1 MSVVVVDASVIVDLL
16 GGDLATDARVMLEA
30 ELIAPELLFAEVTS
44 AIARLRRLGVIADT
58 EAFEWVTALEEL
70 PIEGLPQ
77 RPLAARSLEL
87 SDRLSVYDACDVAL
101 AEREGAILLTA
112 DRKLACTHD
121 LSVEVR
127 VV

>member
-1 MSVVVVDASVIVDLL
+1 VSVVVDASVIVDLL
-16 GGDLATDARVMLEA
+16 SGDLATDSRVMLEA

-58 EAFEWVTALEEL
+58 EAFEWVTALEDL
-70 PIEGLPQ
+70 PIEALPQ

-87 SDRLSVYDACDVAL
+87 SDRLSVYDACYVAL

-112 DRKLACTHD
+112 DRKLARSHD
-121 LSVEVR
+121 LPVEVR